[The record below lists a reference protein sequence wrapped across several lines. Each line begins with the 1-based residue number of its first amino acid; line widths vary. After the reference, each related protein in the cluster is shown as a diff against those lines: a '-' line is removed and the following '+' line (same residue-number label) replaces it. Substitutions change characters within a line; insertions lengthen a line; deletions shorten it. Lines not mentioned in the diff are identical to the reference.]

1 MLDNWID
8 KEWSS
13 LVLVWLLFCL
23 FAGTIIKLFV
33 FSLSL
38 SLSRCVSFFISLTL
52 SLSRSKTSF
61 FLSLKPQ
68 FVHGG
73 FRQRWRRQWHHRG
86 NHKSKAS
93 RRSAP
98 YWSNKFLIHLLPLIS
113 LRFGTKFNNIPIFLT
128 STITSSS
135 SSPVLR
141 YLILHFLF
149 PNFA

>member
-1 MLDNWID
+1 MNITLFVMLDNWID

-13 LVLVWLLFCL
+13 PVLVWLLLCL

-38 SLSRCVSFFISLTL
+38 FVSLSL
-52 SLSRSKTSF
+52 SKTSF

>member
-13 LVLVWLLFCL
+13 PVLVWLLLCL

-38 SLSRCVSFFISLTL
+38 FVSLSL
-52 SLSRSKTSF
+52 SKTSF